1 MKRVIHDLEEKTCT
15 MEDAQMETQ
24 SEVETAQLNINL
36 NKSNISRMLQDC
48 KLPALFSPFCR

>member
-1 MKRVIHDLEEKTCT
+1 MKRVIRDLEEKTCT

-36 NKSNISRMLQDC
+36 NKSNINKLLQDC
-48 KLPALFSPFCR
+48 KLFTTL